1 MERIQYFI
9 KNCTLIPT
17 FGKDNP
23 SAEDGYEISGGNPT
37 ITYFESLKSPS
48 ISLTISFIFFAFAS
62 ILFSISSLTI
72 EAGLW
77 ITSPAAIWFATD
89 LGSWVIMLIS
99 TFGYFFI

>member
-37 ITYFESLKSPS
+37 IT
-48 ISLTISFIFFAFAS
+48 
-62 ILFSISSLTI
+62 
-72 EAGLW
+72 
-77 ITSPAAIWFATD
+77 
-89 LGSWVIMLIS
+89 
-99 TFGYFFI
+99 